1 MRDGAGRRDLQL
13 ADAATWRRD
22 LDDRVWSGQ
31 RVSPLFPLGHRVCL
45 GAFRQGS
52 GNARRMDPD
61 RGELDFWRLDAT
73 PSGRRLMAGR
83 WDGVRAPFCLSIVG
97 GLVAV
102 LLGAALPAAAQL
114 SLGGGTR
121 QDQNAPIVF
130 RADEVEYDQQL
141 ALTVARGHVE
151 ISQSGRILL
160 ADTVSY
166 NQRTDTVTASG
177 NVSFM
182 QPTGEI
188 VFADFMELR
197 DSMSEGF
204 AKDVRMLLAD
214 RSRLAANTGRRTN
227 GNRTELRRGVYSPCD
242 LCKDDPS
249 APPAWQLKAREISH
263 DKELQLIEF
272 KDATMEI
279 DGWPVFYSPYL
290 SAPDP
295 SAKRASGFLIP
306 SAGGSNLLGANVTIP
321 YYWVLGPDKDL
332 TLAPR
337 FMTKAGVLLAG
348 DYRERFSNGELDA
361 IASVNRSNVGT
372 GSSGSSQGEE
382 WRGHINSHSVFDL
395 NETYRTGL
403 DVQRVS
409 DQTYLLRF
417 GFGNPVLNAMT
428 SRAYLEGFE
437 KRASTDINAYAF
449 QPLLPG
455 IGDSTQPI
463 VLPVANRYWQSQ
475 PDPLGGRW
483 NLNDIVREVGTQT
496 RRLSLGTEW
505 NRTLRDGLGGQYQ
518 FSASLRG
525 DGYSINN
532 LSAVSN
538 SELPSAFFPANGQQA
553 VAPTA
558 TNFVTGRAFPQ
569 LGLVWSYPLIH
580 RGESTTELIEPI
592 VGGFAAPSSGN
603 RRNIPD
609 EDSLS
614 YELTDTDLFRRDRL
628 AGYDILD
635 TGQRIDYGTKLGLYD
650 REGGSYRLLIGQS
663 YRAQP
668 NPFLPLG
675 SGAERR
681 LSDVVGRLVLSPNSY
696 LDLIYRFRFN
706 TSPLSNRNQQ
716 VGITAGPESLR
727 VSTGFVYLPAQVQ
740 GEAVTNPTTGQN
752 VLYGKREQLY
762 FDVTAK
768 LTRYWSVRVAET
780 INLTNSTTLVNNVP
794 TPQASSASLYGSL
807 SAIYQ
812 DECMAFI
819 GAIAQSGIRSGDVTP
834 GYSVLFSVV
843 FKNLGEIGGTVASIS
858 GSALP

>member
-1 MRDGAGRRDLQL
+1 
-13 ADAATWRRD
+13 
-22 LDDRVWSGQ
+22 
-31 RVSPLFPLGHRVCL
+31 
-45 GAFRQGS
+45 
-52 GNARRMDPD
+52 
-61 RGELDFWRLDAT
+61 
-73 PSGRRLMAGR
+73 MAGR
-83 WDGVRAPFCLSIVG
+83 WDGVQAPLSLSIVG
-97 GLVAV
+97 VLVGV
-102 LLGAALPAAAQL
+102 LLGAAVPAAAQL
-114 SLGGGTR
+114 SLGGTR

-151 ISQSGRILL
+151 ISQSGRVLL

-166 NQRTDTVTASG
+166 NQRSDTITASG

-182 QPTGEI
+182 EPTGEI

-279 DGWPVFYSPYL
+279 DGWPVFYSPYI

-295 SAKRASGFLIP
+295 SVKRASGFLIP
-306 SAGGSNLLGANVTIP
+306 SAGGSNTLGANVTIP

-332 TLAPR
+332 TLTPR
-337 FMTKAGVLLAG
+337 FMTKAGALLAA
-348 DYRERFSNGELDA
+348 DYRERFSNGQLEAL
-361 IASVNRSNVGT
+361 ASVNRSNVGS
-372 GSSGSSQGEE
+372 GSSGSSQGWE
-382 WRGHINSHSVFDL
+382 WRGHINEYSVFHLD
-395 NETYRTGL
+395 ETYRTGL
-403 DVQRVS
+403 NVQRVS

-417 GFGNPVLNAMT
+417 GFGNPLLNAMT

-463 VLPVANRYWQSQ
+463 VLPVANRNWQSQ

-483 NLNDIVREVGTQT
+483 NLNANVLDIVREVGTQT

-505 NRTLRDGLGGQYQ
+505 NRTFRDGFGSQYN

-538 SELPSAFFPANGQQA
+538 PELPTAFFPANGQPA
-553 VAPTA
+553 LARTPA
-558 TNFVTGRAFPQ
+558 NFVTGRAFPQ
-569 LGLVWSYPLIH
+569 LGLVWSYPLVH
-580 RGESTTELIEPI
+580 RGEAVTGLIEPI
-592 VGGFAAPSSGN
+592 VGGFAGPSSGN

-609 EDSLS
+609 EDSLAFS
-614 YELTDTDLFRRDRL
+614 FSDSELFRRDRL
-628 AGYDILD
+628 AGYDLLD
-635 TGQRIDYGTKLGLYD
+635 TGQRVDYGTKLGLYD
-650 REGGSYRLLIGQS
+650 KDGGSYRLLIGQS
-663 YRAQP
+663 YRAQR
-668 NPFLPLG
+668 NLFLPLG
-675 SGAERR
+675 SGAENR
-681 LSDVVGRLVLSPNSY
+681 LSDVVGRVVLSPISY
-696 LDLIYRFRFN
+696 LDLIYRFRFEAN
-706 TSPLSNRNQQ
+706 PLADRVQQ
-716 VGITAGPESLR
+716 VGMSVGPSSLR
-727 VSTGFVYLPAQVQ
+727 VSGSFIYLPPQVQ
-740 GEAVTNPTTGQN
+740 SQVVTNAATGQN
-752 VLYGKREQLY
+752 VLYGKREQLS
-762 FDVTAK
+762 FNVTAK
-768 LTRYWSVRVAET
+768 MTRYWSLQAAQT
-780 INLTNSTTLVNNVP
+780 INLTHSTTLVNGVP
-794 TPQASSASLYGSL
+794 TSPASGASLYASV

-812 DECMAFI
+812 DECMAFV
-819 GAIAQSGIRSGDVTP
+819 GSVTQSGIRSGDVTP
-834 GYSVLFSVV
+834 GVAVLASVV
-843 FKNLGEIGGTVASIS
+843 FKNLGEIGGAIASIS
-858 GSALP
+858 GLSLP